1 MPAMADIQNLLVWQI
16 LRILPSCDFDVLDDI
31 AVALSHVPLSWD
43 SIATRVSCHSRA
55 SFP

>member
-31 AVALSHVPLSWD
+31 AVALLQVPLPRD
-43 SIATRVSCHSRA
+43 AIATRV
-55 SFP
+55 